1 MSVKER
7 LKEFIKWKK
16 ISTSA
21 FCESIGVSNAYISSM
36 RVSIQPDKV
45 QSIALKYPE
54 LNIDWLLTG
63 AGQMII
69 NGKAKKVTV
78 GEPELE
84 YSNKNMIPVYDDVL
98 TRGGV
103 DEVSVNV
110 DQAHQSHH
118 WIDAGDWFRGAT
130 SAIRHYGDSMNEYP
144 SGSILVL
151 RRVVDV
157 RLLVWGRN
165 YVIETTEY
173 RITKQLQDGG
183 EYYIGYSS
191 NKEAYPDGRQIHAPI
206 LIPKETVRSIDLV
219 LGCVTKEY
227 SDSNSIV

>member
-69 NGKAKKVTV
+69 YGKAKKVTV

-103 DEVSVNV
+103 DEVSI
-110 DQAHQSHH
+110 S
-118 WIDAGDWFRGAT
+118 
-130 SAIRHYGDSMNEYP
+130 
-144 SGSILVL
+144 
-151 RRVVDV
+151 
-157 RLLVWGRN
+157 
-165 YVIETTEY
+165 
-173 RITKQLQDGG
+173 
-183 EYYIGYSS
+183 
-191 NKEAYPDGRQIHAPI
+191 
-206 LIPKETVRSIDLV
+206 
-219 LGCVTKEY
+219 
-227 SDSNSIV
+227 